1 MEFAIGFFGALSALI
16 TFGAG
21 AAVGW
26 LLRGRTPYRNASPT
40 PAPESESQRAQDE
53 RDAFRRL
60 QNYSVA
66 DAYGQNQEESL

>member
-1 MEFAIGFFGALSALI
+1 MEFAIGFFEALSALI
-16 TFGAG
+16 TFGTG

-26 LLRGRTPYRNASPT
+26 FLRGRTPYRNASPT
-40 PAPESESQRAQDE
+40 PPDTEGQRVQEE

-60 QNYSVA
+60 QTYSVA